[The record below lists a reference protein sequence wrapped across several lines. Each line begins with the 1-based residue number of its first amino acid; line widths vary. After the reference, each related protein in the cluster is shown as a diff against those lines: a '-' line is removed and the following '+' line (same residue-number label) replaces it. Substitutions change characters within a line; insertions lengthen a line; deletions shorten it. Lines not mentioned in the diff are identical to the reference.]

1 MDYTLIQRRKNLA
14 LLPMLVLLL
23 LGACYRPFS
32 TTETDRNIVH
42 TPIINTKTSL
52 SIDAQMTTPSP
63 TKTNLLHEQ
72 MESDWIKPNILE
84 TSECMTNF
92 IQRELKEP
100 YQRHMGQA
108 RFSLSTDQL
117 NELWNIMSIQS
128 MCIPVALG
136 APFINADW
144 NSQFLPGVT
153 GHMLSLGFENLYHGA
168 GWSDGYM
175 LYSTYDFSMGT
186 AYDSFATREDFQAVM
201 EKSISNQIDVNGV
214 PGFIR
219 YQKGLSLGLIP
230 IYKAYIFPFEDF
242 YTAVVYGFGPFEWE
256 QVDIALARLQTGE
269 VPNEHSQDSNL
280 MDVLALSIQFLHSP

>member
-1 MDYTLIQRRKNLA
+1 MQNTSN
-14 LLPMLVLLL
+14 
-23 LGACYRPFS
+23 
-32 TTETDRNIVH
+32 
-42 TPIINTKTSL
+42 PIEAS
-52 SIDAQMTTPSP
+52 STPSQP
-63 TKTNLLHEQ
+63 TSTQISSDKSDTTWVTPVVAENMECNIIFPQHE
-72 MESDWIKPNILE
+72 L
-84 TSECMTNF
+84 
-92 IQRELKEP
+92 REP
-100 YQRHMGQA
+100 YQRNKGQPRYTLSNDELNNLLKIMA
-108 RFSLSTDQL
+108 IDSLCIHS
-117 NELWNIMSIQS
+117 EL
-128 MCIPVALG
+128 G
-136 APFINADW
+136 DPFINTDW
-144 NSQFLPGVT
+144 NSQDISAAT